1 MAGRTS
7 LNPLRNTL
15 KNANRLRTIVGV
27 FARHGFSNLAER
39 IQLGRFLLER
49 LTSTTNIEQ
58 MSVPERVRRSFEEL
72 GPAFVKFG
80 QLLAS
85 RPDLV
90 PEDYVQEFSKLH
102 DRVAPLDF
110 QVIETILK
118 QEYGEN
124 LHEIFTTID
133 PQPLGSASIA
143 QVHRAQLRSGEHV
156 VIKVQRPGIV
166 KTIEDDLNVLYFI
179 AELVE
184 KYIPETELLN
194 PVGIV
199 DEYFKTLQLETN
211 FVVEANNIRRF
222 RENFSEETHL
232 KIPQVYFEY
241 TSERVLVMEAIDGTP
256 LSQDSSPQDPY
267 HWRTQS
273 DPDEVIRT
281 ALRVY
286 MKMVF
291 KDGLFHGDLHAGN
304 VIVLPQNKV
313 GLIDFGVV
321 GRLNE
326 KTKTAIASMLV
337 ALAQEDYE
345 RLAYEYV
352 DLAPFTD
359 RVDVDIFARELRELI
374 APFYGLTL
382 KNVNL
387 GKILMSSSGIA
398 GKHRLKLPTEL
409 MLFFKSIV
417 NIESVARRIN
427 HEFDFLAYS
436 LELAKEIVQTQYDP
450 KKVLHEVSVLSR
462 DAKKFVAELPRQLHF
477 LIRKMSSAN
486 HQFRFELVGIEEL
499 RTSIERNFNLLFLG
513 IVIASLILSSSIVL
527 VFSKDHGFYGIPWLA
542 FLGFLGAGMMGIV
555 AFFNYIR
562 RS

>member
-1 MAGRTS
+1 
-7 LNPLRNTL
+7 
-15 KNANRLRTIVGV
+15 
-27 FARHGFSNLAER
+27 
-39 IQLGRFLLER
+39 
-49 LTSTTNIEQ
+49 
-58 MSVPERVRRSFEEL
+58 
-72 GPAFVKFG
+72 
-80 QLLAS
+80 
-85 RPDLV
+85 
-90 PEDYVQEFSKLH
+90 
-102 DRVAPLDF
+102 VAPLDF
-110 QVIETILK
+110 KVIETILK

-124 LHEIFTTID
+124 LHEIFSSIH
-133 PQPLGSASIA
+133 PEPLGSASIA
-143 QVHRAQLRSGEHV
+143 QVHRAQLNSGESV

-184 KYIPETELLN
+184 KYIPEMELIN
-194 PVGIV
+194 PVGII

-222 RENFSEETHL
+222 RENFAQESQL
-232 KIPQVYFEY
+232 KIPEVYFEY
-241 TSERVLVMEAIDGTP
+241 TSERVLVMEAIDGSP
-256 LSQDSSPQDPY
+256 LSQDQN
-267 HWRTQS
+267 HWRSRS

-345 RLAYEYV
+345 RLAYEYA
-352 DLAPFTD
+352 DIAPFTD
-359 RVDVDIFARELRELI
+359 RVDVEVFARELRQLI

-387 GKILMSSSGIA
+387 GKILMSSSSIA
-398 GKHRLKLPTEL
+398 GKHRLQLPTEL

-427 HEFDFLAYS
+427 HDFDFLAYS

-462 DAKKFVAELPRQLHF
+462 DAKKFVSELPRQLHF

-486 HQFRFELVGIEEL
+486 HQFRFELVGLEEL

-513 IVIASLILSSSIVL
+513 IVIASLVLSSSIIL
-527 VFSKDHGFYGIPWLA
+527 VFSKEQGFYGIPWLS
-542 FLGFLGAGMMGIV
+542 FFGFLGAGLMGIV

>member
-1 MAGRTS
+1 MAQKN

-15 KNANRLRTIVGV
+15 KNAGRLKTIVTV
-27 FARHGFSNLAER
+27 FARHGFYNLAER
-39 IQLGRFLLER
+39 IQLGRFILER
-49 LTSTTNIEQ
+49 VTSQATMEHL
-58 MSVPERVRRSFEEL
+58 SVPERVRMSFEEL

-90 PEDYVQEFSKLH
+90 PDEYVQEFSRLH
-102 DRVAPLDF
+102 DQVQPLDF
-110 QVIETILK
+110 NVIETLLK
-118 QEYGEN
+118 VEFGER
-124 LHEIFTTID
+124 LSEIFESID

-143 QVHRAQLRSGEHV
+143 QVHKARLRTGETV

-179 AELVE
+179 AELIE

-222 RENFSEETHL
+222 RENFNNEPKI
-232 KIPQVYFEY
+232 KIPKVYFDF
-241 TSERVLVMEAIDGTP
+241 TSEKILVMEAIEGAP
-256 LSQDSSPQDPY
+256 LSQDALTWKSSCDPQD
-267 HWRTQS
+267 
-273 DPDEVIRT
+273 VIRT
-281 ALRVY
+281 ALRTY

-291 KDGLFHGDLHAGN
+291 QDGLFHGDLHAGN
-304 VIVLPQNKV
+304 VIVMPQNTV

-326 KTKTAIASMLV
+326 KTKTAIAAMLV

-359 RVDVDIFARELRELI
+359 QVDVDLFARELRELI
-374 APFYGLTL
+374 APYYGLTL

-398 GKHRLKLPTEL
+398 GRQRLKLPTEL

-417 NIESVARRIN
+417 NIESVARKIS
-427 HEFDFLAYS
+427 HDFDFLTYS

-450 KKVLHEVSVLSR
+450 KKLFAEVTTLSK
-462 DAKKFVAELPRQLHF
+462 DSKKFITELPRQLHF
-477 LIRKMSSAN
+477 LIRKMSSAD
-486 HQFRFELVGIEEL
+486 HQFRFELLGIDEL
-499 RTSIERNFNLLFLG
+499 RTSVERNFNLLFLG
-513 IVIASLILSSSIVL
+513 IIIASLIMSSSIIL
-527 VFSKDHGFYGIPWLA
+527 VFSRDHGFYGIPW
-542 FLGFLGAGMMGIV
+542 FSFIGFLSAGMMGV
-555 AFFNYIR
+555 AAFLNYIR